1 MWGGRPRASRLA
13 LSTVVATAL
22 ACATFGAL
30 ASSALAWGDGDHDS
44 YTANISPSS
53 VLKDSSTTFDV
64 ALTNTSSPGSG
75 LASALIAPPLGFRIT
90 HASLPTGARG
100 RAYVIFNVVVL
111 DGLSVPPGSTLDVAV
126 TATAPDRC
134 DTRFTQ
140 WFTWAHEGGFF
151 GEDLRLDLANSSL
164 TTSVTCDTATGVDF
178 ANQPADA
185 LSGTTITNSPY
196 NTSGSAITVDVVDA
210 SGNTV
215 DTSAPVTLALG
226 TSTAADQDG
235 ATLGGTLTQNAVHG
249 VATFNDPNL
258 NLSDNHYTLVAS
270 SPGLTSSESS
280 QFNISDGE
288 TNCNT
293 GTDCLLTLNGPTS
306 TFAIDAGPNGG
317 QLSGQ
322 IDPGTPLNGPG
333 SPEGNTGCAG
343 YTPQN
348 PDWYGF
354 DVTNLGESRI
364 PGKTI
369 TWTVKNARTDGYM
382 TCFGSTSPFEAELP
396 TGGVGPAPAGTLPD
410 GTSGYVGFLPF
421 CNDFDNS
428 SNQVC
433 ITDDPLQTQPD
444 ANSTT
449 GVDVIVDVQIPP
461 GFPGDPF
468 MGRG

>member
-1 MWGGRPRASRLA
+1 MWGARPRATRLA

-22 ACATFGAL
+22 VFVTFGTV

-44 YTANISPSS
+44 YTVNISPSS
-53 VLKDSSTTFDV
+53 VLKGSSTTFDV

-75 LASALIAPPLGFRIT
+75 LSSALIAPPLGFRVT
-90 HASLPTGARG
+90 HVSLPAGSSG
-100 RAYVIFNVVVL
+100 HAYVFFNMVTL
-111 DGLSVPPGSTLDVAV
+111 DRLSLAPGSTLHVAV
-126 TATAPDRC
+126 TATAPSRC
-134 DTRFTQ
+134 DSPFTR
-140 WFTWAHEGGFF
+140 WFTWAKEGGFF
-151 GEDLRLDLANSSL
+151 GEDLRLDAANSSL

-178 ANQPADA
+178 VNQPANTLINTA
-185 LSGTTITNSPY
+185 ITDSPY
-196 NTSGSAITVDVVDA
+196 NTAGSPVTVDVVDA

-215 DTSAPVTLALG
+215 DTSAPVTIALG
-226 TSTAADQDG
+226 QNPDS
-235 ATLGGTLTQNAVHG
+235 ATLGGTVTQNAVHG
-249 VATFNDPNL
+249 VATFNDLNV
-258 NLSDNHYTLVAS
+258 NLSDNHYTLMAS
-270 SPGLTSSESS
+270 SSGLTSSESS
-280 QFNISDGE
+280 QFDVSDGE

-293 GTDCLLTLNGPTS
+293 GSDCLLTLNGPTS
-306 TFAIDAGPNGG
+306 TFAIDAGPNSG

-354 DVTNLGESRI
+354 DVTNLGDSGI

-369 TWTVKNARTDGYM
+369 TWTVKNATTDGYM
-382 TCFGSTSPFEAELP
+382 TCFGSTSPFEAQLP
-396 TGGVGPAPAGTLPD
+396 TGGVGPAPAGTLSD

-421 CNDFDNS
+421 CNEFDNS

-444 ANSTT
+444 ENSTT
-449 GVDVIVDVQIPP
+449 GVDVIVDVQIPA
-461 GFPGDPF
+461 GFPGDPY